1 MSGITACALILTQSD
16 KVILSKL
23 FNLKLFGYYTL
34 AGMFGVGLSMTVGS
48 VFNTVFPRFSALVA
62 AGNEEALKH
71 LYHRC
76 TQLMAVLI
84 LPLAA
89 VLALFST
96 DILQFWTRNTEVARN
111 AGPIA
116 SVLVV
121 GTAIN
126 GLMNL
131 PYALQLANG
140 WTSLNLWLSIFLT
153 LTLVPAIWFMAT
165 HYGPVGA
172 ASVWIALNCCSM
184 AISVPLMHRRLLKG
198 EMVRWF
204 TEDVG
209 LALAAVFVVVGSAR
223 ALIVSPLRPL
233 MAVAI
238 LPIVLLSALLAGAFA
253 APQIRN
259 LLLEKLSKI
268 PLDYA

>member
-1 MSGITACALILTQSD
+1 
-16 KVILSKL
+16 
-23 FNLKLFGYYTL
+23 
-34 AGMFGVGLSMTVGS
+34 
-48 VFNTVFPRFSALVA
+48 
-62 AGNEEALKH
+62 
-71 LYHRC
+71 
-76 TQLMAVLI
+76 
-84 LPLAA
+84 
-89 VLALFST
+89 
-96 DILQFWTRNTEVARN
+96 
-111 AGPIA
+111 
-116 SVLVV
+116 
-121 GTAIN
+121 
-126 GLMNL
+126 
-131 PYALQLANG
+131 
-140 WTSLNLWLSIFLT
+140 
-153 LTLVPAIWFMAT
+153 MAT

-223 ALIVSPLRPL
+223 ALIVS
-233 MAVAI
+233 
-238 LPIVLLSALLAGAFA
+238 ALLAGAFA